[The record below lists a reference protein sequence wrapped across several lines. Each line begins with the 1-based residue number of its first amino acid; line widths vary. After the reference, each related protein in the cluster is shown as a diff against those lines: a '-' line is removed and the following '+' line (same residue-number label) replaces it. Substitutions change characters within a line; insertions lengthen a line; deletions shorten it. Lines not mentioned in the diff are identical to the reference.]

1 MRRKSNGIIPKLMN
15 KLRVFTFGLL
25 ILSAP
30 SVVFAADAPTSASL
44 QQEKENMERNLRDSK
59 AALKKKDELNNQL
72 KKTIQ
77 EMESVKQ
84 QAGPKGIVSIAE
96 ESNKARERLAK
107 IQEILTQRSDELE
120 KARKLFET
128 QKQAWEHARELQN
141 QDLKEKQAAV
151 QNIYKAVMKER
162 QILDAEKTRLEQEKA
177 LLDQTQKLA
186 QKSGESEK
194 S

>member
-1 MRRKSNGIIPKLMN
+1 
-15 KLRVFTFGLL
+15 
-25 ILSAP
+25 
-30 SVVFAADAPTSASL
+30 
-44 QQEKENMERNLRDSK
+44 MERNLRDSK